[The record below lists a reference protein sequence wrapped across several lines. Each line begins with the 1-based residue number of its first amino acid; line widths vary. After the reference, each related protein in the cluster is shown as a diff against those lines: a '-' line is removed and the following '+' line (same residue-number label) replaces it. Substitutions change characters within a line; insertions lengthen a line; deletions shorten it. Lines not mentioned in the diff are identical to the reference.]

1 MSASTPPVPS
11 PDLSARGLTVERV
24 AEHDRRAGDLAL
36 GVLLRGVPEPRDG
49 SVRDFRQY
57 LQHQR
62 GRLDNLWLAR
72 RHGLPSA
79 AALVLRSPGRTGIVL
94 QSPIRALRQVEDASA
109 ALASATHAARA
120 GDIALLQ
127 ALIEFTQVHEQASL
141 KRCGFQALA
150 DLAYLRGPAL
160 RGDAVAETALP
171 EGLRLWQYLPE
182 HRAVFA
188 RAILASYEQTLDCP
202 GLLGLRS
209 IEDVIE
215 GHLSAGQFHPHLW
228 WALTRDDAPVGVCLL
243 SLAPSLSA
251 AELVYL
257 GLAPAW
263 RRKGLARLL
272 MRRAM
277 AAAGAHGAERV
288 LLAVDEANAPAMA
301 LYRSLGF
308 EATDRKLA
316 MILPLG
322 VDRSVGEAGGSR
334 TNS

>member
-1 MSASTPPVPS
+1 
-11 PDLSARGLTVERV
+11 LTVERV
-24 AEHDRRAGDLAL
+24 AEHDRRAVDLAL

-57 LQHQR
+57 LQHQQ

-94 QSPIRALRQVEDASA
+94 QSPIRVQRQVEDASA
-109 ALASATHAARA
+109 ALASAVIAAR
-120 GDIALLQ
+120 GGEIALLQ
-127 ALIEFTQVHEQASL
+127 ALIDYAQVRELESL
-141 KRCGFQALA
+141 KRCGFRNLA
-150 DLAYLRGPAL
+150 DLAYLRGPV
-160 RGDAVAETALP
+160 RGPGPELGSGVGSGVGSGSDPGFSPPLP
-171 EGLRLWQYLPE
+171 EGLRLWHYLPE
-182 HRAVFA
+182 HRPTFA

-209 IEDVIE
+209 IEDVID
-215 GHLSAGQFHPHLW
+215 GHLATGQFHPHLW
-228 WALTRDDAPVGVCLL
+228 WALTQGDAPVGVCLL

-263 RRKGLARLL
+263 RRKGLARML
-272 MRRAM
+272 MKRAM
-277 AAAGAHGAERV
+277 AAAGAHGAERM
-288 LLAVDEANAPAMA
+288 LLAVDEANAPAMS

-316 MILPLG
+316 LILPLG
-322 VDRSVGEAGGSR
+322 PVSPSGPGAAAP